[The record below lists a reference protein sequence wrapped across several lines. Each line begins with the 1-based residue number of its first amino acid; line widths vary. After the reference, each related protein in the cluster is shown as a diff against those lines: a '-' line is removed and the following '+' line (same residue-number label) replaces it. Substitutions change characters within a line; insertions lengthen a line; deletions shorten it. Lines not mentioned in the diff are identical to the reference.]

1 MRIRTCVTYR
11 CLSQLLAPFSDE
23 SGVAPH
29 VVRMQLAIEAHV
41 VSARSVLCFLQ
52 RIGTTEVIRVL
63 GPPLLIEPVL
73 LFLATLGRAT
83 SLLALFESRMW
94 MKPAPTVR
102 TPSPRE
108 HGFPLQA
115 TSQAKKRN
123 RGARKR
129 EKQKGKA
136 LLKPIRRR
144 RKENQKAKEHGS
156 NFGRLIRDQGVGGSN
171 PLAPTTYPATFMQL
185 QSFPNRAQ
193 IRVSVHSVQ

>member
-1 MRIRTCVTYR
+1 
-11 CLSQLLAPFSDE
+11 
-23 SGVAPH
+23 
-29 VVRMQLAIEAHV
+29 MQLAIEAHV

-156 NFGRLIRDQGVGGSN
+156 NFGRLIRDQGVRGSN
-171 PLAPTTYPATFMQL
+171 PLAPTILHFLPVERLDRRVFCNWARDLRHRWRSSKARFSAVGL
-185 QSFPNRAQ
+185 FPCDFA
-193 IRVSVHSVQ
+193 